1 MRNTRETVATR
12 IDKEKAEI
20 LKQLANLN
28 QRTIADTLRILVN
41 LALKQLE
48 LINEEIPELKKP

>member
-1 MRNTRETVATR
+1 MKNTKETVATR

-20 LKQLANLN
+20 LKQLAHLN